1 LGNSLEPRL
10 TISGLHFWGY
20 GEFYVSI
27 PVAGIDLNKNQQV
40 AKSYSTSVE
49 TGARVYPTQIRQG
62 KVAPYV
68 GVSFNNNYF
77 RQRFRDS
84 DEAGPAMQRKIIP
97 IHAGLVY
104 NHKALLFEA
113 GLSYFGKGD
122 DDYYVSRT
130 QAATFERPQLGLNLG
145 MKWFFDTTLGAERA
159 WENGKSAQLADEMN
173 AKRALNGLS
182 FLIGPSSAFTTA
194 KSSYNQQERP
204 WLEDHTGS
212 GVFLELGVGYYLA
225 KPDLHFN
232 LAWRRNS
239 SSIGSYGITQRLN
252 RQAFTLEAFKY
263 LFDYHGFVPYIGPS
277 ISFEQ
282 LSGLET
288 DRGTETLNLNRTA
301 ILPAITFGWDIR
313 PDNVQSFILRTNL
326 RYAPFLTMD
335 TPSGER
341 LNFSQLEFNFITFV
355 YYPGRAKRIKQYRR
369 RP

>member
-1 LGNSLEPRL
+1 M
-10 TISGLHFWGY
+10 
-20 GEFYVSI
+20 SI